1 MKKAVAVLMTVL
13 VIAGALIGCGGGAAG
28 TYKFKSMSA
37 SGVSYTR
44 ETFQAFLDLAAGMG
58 GEKLNVDDVMK
69 FELTNDGKFTMDIYG
84 EDEAEGTY
92 TLSGDKIT
100 LTGPDGS
107 SIDGTLKGNELTLT
121 MEGET
126 IVFEK

>member
-1 MKKAVAVLMTVL
+1 
-13 VIAGALIGCGGGAAG
+13 
-28 TYKFKSMSA
+28 
-37 SGVSYTR
+37 
-44 ETFQAFLDLAAGMG
+44 
-58 GEKLNVDDVMK
+58 VMK

-84 EDEAEGTY
+84 QDEAEGTY